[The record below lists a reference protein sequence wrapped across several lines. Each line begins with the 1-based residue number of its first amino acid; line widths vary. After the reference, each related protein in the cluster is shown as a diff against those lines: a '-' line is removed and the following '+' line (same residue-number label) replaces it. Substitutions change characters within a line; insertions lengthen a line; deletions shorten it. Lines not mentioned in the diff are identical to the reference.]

1 MVEIDKHDFAITN
14 TKKGG
19 GSKKM
24 VASGKKKNK
33 KTAGVSCYTAKHVRK
48 IEALIGNK

>member
-33 KTAGVSCYTAKHVRK
+33 NDRL
-48 IEALIGNK
+48 ALGERGKE